1 MGGYLPPSLK
11 VEPVEPIV
19 SYAHLPEITNET
31 ERQFLMEREVRSLFE
46 EMPWLKTEKPAVRRA
61 FMVPIVSKWLMP
73 STHSFASKKKTK
85 KPE

>member
-1 MGGYLPPSLK
+1 MGGYLPQSLK
-11 VEPVEPIV
+11 VEHTV

-31 ERQFLMEREVRSLFE
+31 ERKFLMEREVRSLFE

-73 STHSFASKKKTK
+73 SNMYASKKKTK

>member
-1 MGGYLPPSLK
+1 VGGYLPQSLK
-11 VEPVEPIV
+11 VEPVISLV
-19 SYAHLPEITNET
+19 GYAYMPEITNET
-31 ERQFLMEREVRSLFE
+31 ERQILMEREVRSLFE

-73 STHSFASKKKTK
+73 SNMYASKKKTK

>member
-1 MGGYLPPSLK
+1 
-11 VEPVEPIV
+11 
-19 SYAHLPEITNET
+19 LPEITNET

-73 STHSFASKKKTK
+73 SSMYASKKKTK